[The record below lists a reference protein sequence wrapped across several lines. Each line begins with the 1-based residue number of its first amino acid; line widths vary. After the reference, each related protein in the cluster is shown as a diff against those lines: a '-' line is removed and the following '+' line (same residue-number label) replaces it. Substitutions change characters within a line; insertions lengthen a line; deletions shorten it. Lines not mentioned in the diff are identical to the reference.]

1 MLKIS
6 TKLST
11 FSYSHWKWKV
21 NHCSVAYIFPSFGYV
36 KQPENVQNCVKY
48 AYYA

>member
-21 NHCSVAYIFPSFGYV
+21 NHCSVAYTFSHHLGMSSNQKICKIV
-36 KQPENVQNCVKY
+36 
-48 AYYA
+48 